1 MKILPFFLLLFLAD
15 RVVAQALPSRKTI
28 YLIPGQG
35 SDGRLFQQLDVSGFE
50 TKILEFPIPGK
61 KDDMAAFAKKMASQI
76 DTTGRFSII
85 GVSLGGMVAVEMGK
99 FLRPEEIILIASAKT
114 KDELPR
120 YSRFFKKVP
129 VHRILGGRFY
139 KFWTFLLQPLW
150 EPMDKNS
157 QKTWRDMLRKKDP
170 KFMKRAVRCI
180 IEWDNASYG
189 DNVFHIHGTKDRT
202 IRYKRVNADF
212 TVHGGTH
219 VMTMTSAAE
228 ISEVIKKVLK

>member
-15 RVVAQALPSRKTI
+15 RVVAQALSRPKTI

-61 KDDMAAFAKKMASQI
+61 KDDMAAYAKKMASQI

-139 KFWTFLLQPLW
+139 KFWTFLLQPLC

-180 IEWDNASYG
+180 IEWDNNSYG

-212 TVHGGTH
+212 TVQGGTH

-228 ISEVIKKVLK
+228 ISEVIKKVLE